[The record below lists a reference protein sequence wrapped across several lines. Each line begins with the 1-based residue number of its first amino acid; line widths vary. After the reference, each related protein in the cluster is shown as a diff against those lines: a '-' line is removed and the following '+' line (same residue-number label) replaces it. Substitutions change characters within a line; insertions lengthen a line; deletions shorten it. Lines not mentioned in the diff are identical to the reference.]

1 MTKREWQH
9 LNETLIAEAQ
19 DAEAQ
24 HRWEAAAAC
33 WVALA
38 DLREDELGSP
48 LRRRAATCWRRAT
61 PR

>member
-9 LNETLIAEAQ
+9 LNESLMAEARQ
-19 DAEAQ
+19 AEGER
-24 HRWEAAAAC
+24 RWAAAAAC

-48 LRRRAATCWRRAT
+48 LRQRAADCWRRAT
-61 PR
+61 

>member
-1 MTKREWQH
+1 MTKREWRN
-9 LNETLIAEAQ
+9 LNESLMAEAQ

-24 HRWEAAAAC
+24 RRWAAAAAC

-48 LRRRAATCWRRAT
+48 LRQRAAECWQRAT
-61 PR
+61 